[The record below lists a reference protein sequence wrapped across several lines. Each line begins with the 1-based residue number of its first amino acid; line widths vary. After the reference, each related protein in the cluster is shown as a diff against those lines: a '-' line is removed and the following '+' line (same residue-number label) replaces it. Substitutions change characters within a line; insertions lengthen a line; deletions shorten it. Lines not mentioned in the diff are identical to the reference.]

1 MFLPWPK
8 EKHHPTPNTR
18 PSGNGTA
25 VSAAP
30 PNSKASRR
38 KPSSHGSLSTRFW
51 CVAAGLKKCLKD
63 TKNGWAWLGKNPY
76 TSAFLFKKFGCDMK
90 PDSDD
95 SKRQLDYTILSP
107 GSIFRYQ
114 PFVLEGTKH
123 VSHFLSHLGSPSIQ
137 PYGPYVSFRLVIDN
151 NWVRPS
157 KQLAQDQVTA
167 TATERRALA
176 PVLRSRQ
183 LEQRK
188 MTNLFDECVCVCV
201 QNDAEIEISTLKVSH
216 YKVPHHSWRQNIYEM
231 YQDKKYAINCTH
243 IYIIIYIMYI

>member
-1 MFLPWPK
+1 MRSCWVK
-8 EKHHPTPNTR
+8 EMPE
-18 PSGNGTA
+18 GQ
-25 VSAAP
+25 
-30 PNSKASRR
+30 
-38 KPSSHGSLSTRFW
+38 
-51 CVAAGLKKCLKD
+51 
-63 TKNGWAWLGKNPY
+63 KNGWAWFGKNTY
-76 TSAFLFKKFGCDMK
+76 TSAFLFKIFGCDMK

-157 KQLAQDQVTA
+157 KQFAQGQVTA

-188 MTNLFDECVCVCV
+188 MTNLFDECVCASRTMRKLRF
-201 QNDAEIEISTLKVSH
+201 QHSRYPTTRYPTTADAK
-216 YKVPHHSWRQNIYEM
+216 IYM
-231 YQDKKYAINCTH
+231 KCIKTRNMQ
-243 IYIIIYIMYI
+243 

>member
-8 EKHHPTPNTR
+8 KKHHPTPNTR

-63 TKNGWAWLGKNPY
+63 KKNGWAAWLGKNTY
-76 TSAFLFKKFGCDMK
+76 TSAFLFKIFGCDMK

-114 PFVLEGTKH
+114 QFVLEGTKH
-123 VSHFLSHLGSPSIQ
+123 VPHFLSHLGSPSIQ

-157 KQLAQDQVTA
+157 KQLAQGQVTA

-188 MTNLFDECVCVCV
+188 MTNLFDECVCVRPERCGNWDFNTQGIPPQGTPPQLMPEYIWNV
-201 QNDAEIEISTLKVSH
+201 SRKEICNKLHT
-216 YKVPHHSWRQNIYEM
+216 Y
-231 YQDKKYAINCTH
+231 
-243 IYIIIYIMYI
+243 IYIYHICI